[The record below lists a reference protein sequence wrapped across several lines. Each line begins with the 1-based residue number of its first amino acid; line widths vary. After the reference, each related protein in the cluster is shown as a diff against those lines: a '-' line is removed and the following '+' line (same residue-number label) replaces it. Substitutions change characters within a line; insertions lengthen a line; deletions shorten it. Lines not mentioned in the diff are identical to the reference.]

1 MLFVICRQMSLLQL
15 RAQERKLPLPQI
27 AMATICA
34 LAVFHGQ
41 LVIKVNRSK
50 RYYYSRP
57 LSICLKTISLHP
69 FTAKGDLIDFT
80 LSNARRYYS
89 SKGDP
94 LAVSQN

>member
-50 RYYYSRP
+50 RYYY
-57 LSICLKTISLHP
+57 
-69 FTAKGDLIDFT
+69 
-80 LSNARRYYS
+80 
-89 SKGDP
+89 
-94 LAVSQN
+94 